1 MPDEAADRPADAG
14 AEPSQDAAAPT
25 APIPTPPAAGAPAA
39 EAAAGF
45 GEAPRTEPPTA
56 GGTPPPF
63 PPPPPPYG
71 GAPLGA
77 ESGAPLGAESS
88 GTNSPPPWFGTGSAD
103 GGDAFFSRQS
113 FIRPAE
119 GRYVA
124 GVCSA
129 IGRAT
134 NTDPVLWRVVLAVL
148 GFFGGI
154 GILIYLIGWLI
165 IPSEGD
171 TASPIEALLG
181 RGQSKMSPLAVLV
194 LGGATALTFAFIV
207 DNGFRATLLG
217 GAVLVGGALLYKR
230 NTSGAHG
237 TAAAAPTAP
246 PEAAAPPQA
255 APGATFPFTETFPQA
270 PTTPAAPAAGY
281 VPAAQPTGGATTTG
295 EPVTAPLPPVPP
307 PPTVPPFAAPP
318 PPPPPASGYRPP
330 FAPHG
335 PYAGPQQAWRTAPPP
350 PAKAPKPPKPPK
362 ERSKLGRITFFAVLV
377 AIGLVAVLDLGG
389 VAVPQSAYFAAA
401 LITIALGLVVGAWL
415 GRARGLIALALLAS
429 IGLGISSANER
440 LGVDGFADPVSWQ
453 PRTVSGIADRYEI
466 PLGEATLDLRQVDFT
481 GQQMETTVIMHG
493 GQLKVLLPPKVDT
506 VASVD
511 VDLGSATVFGDV
523 ADGPDLAQ
531 EVTDHG
537 LDGVGGGDL
546 RLTVKMDFGDV
557 EVIR

>member
-25 APIPTPPAAGAPAA
+25 APIPTPPAAGGPAA
-39 EAAAGF
+39 QAAAGS
-45 GEAPRTEPPTA
+45 GEAPRHEPPTA

-63 PPPPPPYG
+63 PPPPPYG
-71 GAPLGA
+71 GTPPGA
-77 ESGAPLGAESS
+77 EGP
-88 GTNSPPPWFGTGSAD
+88 GTNTPPPWFGTGQAD
-103 GGDAFFSRQS
+103 GSAFFSRQS
-113 FIRPAE
+113 LIRPTQ

-124 GVCSA
+124 GVCAA

-181 RGQSKMSPLAVLV
+181 RGQSKMSPLAVLA

-207 DNGFRATLLG
+207 ENGFRATLLG

-230 NTSGAHG
+230 NNAAANS
-237 TAAAAPTAP
+237 TAAAPPTAP
-246 PEAAAPPQA
+246 PDAPEPA
-255 APGATFPFTETFPQA
+255 SGASFPFTATFPQA

-281 VPAAQPTGGATTTG
+281 VPPGQPTGGATTAD
-295 EPVTAPLPPVPP
+295 EPVTAPLPPIPP
-307 PPTVPPFAAPP
+307 PPPPGPSFAAPP

-377 AIGLVAVLDLGG
+377 AVGLVAVLDLGG
-389 VAVPQSAYFAAA
+389 VGVQLSTYFAAA
-401 LITIALGLVVGAWL
+401 LVTIALGLVVGAWF
-415 GRARGLIALALLAS
+415 GRARGLIALALLAT

-440 LGVDGFADPVSWQ
+440 LGVDGFTDPVTWQ
-453 PRTVSGIADRYEI
+453 PRTVSGIADRYET
-466 PLGEATLDLRQVDFT
+466 PVGDATLDLRQVDFT
-481 GQQMETTVIMHG
+481 GQTMETSVIMHG
-493 GQLKVLLPPKVDT
+493 GTLKVLLPPKVDT

-511 VDLGSATVFGDV
+511 VDFGSSTLFGDV
-523 ADGPDLAQ
+523 ADGPDLAH

-546 RLTVKMDFGDV
+546 RLNVKMDLGDV